1 MAKRGENDDAL
12 PASSFDVDDEDPFGY
27 EVGYKRPP
35 KATRFKAGN
44 RAAAGRKKKPR
55 TLTSDILK
63 VLDEKTEVTL
73 GGKKVKITNREL
85 IARTAVRDAVSGKPG
100 ASRALRLLLSIGNEN
115 EEVIPEHTINVRFV
129 PAMDLD
135 DPRRTNLLNGGCD
148 EKIKGD

>member
-1 MAKRGENDDAL
+1 MSTMRTLSATKSATNGRR
-12 PASSFDVDDEDPFGY
+12 
-27 EVGYKRPP
+27 RPP
-35 KATRFKAGN
+35 GFKPGTAPP
-44 RAAAGRKKKPR
+44 RAAKKKAR

-73 GGKKVKITNREL
+73 GGKKIKITNREL

-115 EEVIPEHTINVRFV
+115 EEVISEHTINVTFV

-135 DPRRTNLLNGGCD
+135 DSRRKKLLDSSYD
-148 EKIKGD
+148 EQG